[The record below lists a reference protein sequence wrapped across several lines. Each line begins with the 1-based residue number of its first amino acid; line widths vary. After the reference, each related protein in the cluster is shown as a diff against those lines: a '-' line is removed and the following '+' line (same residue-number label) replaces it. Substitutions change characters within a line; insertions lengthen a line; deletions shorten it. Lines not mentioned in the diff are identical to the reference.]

1 MHRQAGP
8 MRNSKLCEWLLW
20 RHDILSLGVM
30 QASKNK
36 AAYVYFLP
44 RTLERLPPER
54 PCDTYLRLTPQSA

>member
-30 QASKNK
+30 QASKHK

-44 RTLERLPPER
+44 
-54 PCDTYLRLTPQSA
+54 